1 MQTQQQATHQAPAFT
16 PAIMHTMAAPVARR
30 FVTIAECA
38 TIRPFSA
45 AALRDLRFKAAD
57 RKNSRNETIKGN
69 GTASAGVWLQVGAKV
84 LIDLDAFDCWL
95 ESHRL
100 GGGN

>member
-1 MQTQQQATHQAPAFT
+1 MQQATHQAPASM
-16 PAIMHTMAAPVARR
+16 PAVLHTMAAPVARR
-30 FVTIAECA
+30 FVTIGECA

-45 AALRDLRFKAAD
+45 ASLRDLRFKAAD

-69 GTASAGVWLQVGAKV
+69 GTALAGVWLQVGAKV
-84 LIDLDAFDCWL
+84 LIDLDAFDRWL